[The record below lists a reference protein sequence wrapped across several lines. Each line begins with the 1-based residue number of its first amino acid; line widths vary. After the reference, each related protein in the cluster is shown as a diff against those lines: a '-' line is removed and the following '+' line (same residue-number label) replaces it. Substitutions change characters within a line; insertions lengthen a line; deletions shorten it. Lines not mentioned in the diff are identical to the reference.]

1 MVQASVSM
9 RRPLE
14 DTTLEDVARLLGRSF
29 AVRDVVNGPDGL
41 TATVEDDVSHD
52 HLRQAVVQVLRV
64 ARHLTEECV
73 FTSEP
78 AGWQGS
84 DAQPALEA
92 CGDVQRL
99 GPGLFAFSGGFLEIR
114 GALDALLLRIAGQH
128 GARELAYP
136 PLWPIPVLRDI
147 NYFHDF
153 PQLAMVAAGVGT
165 DFASRRRFSEA
176 YRRDSGSTVIA
187 CTAENGLAPAVN
199 ALAPTVCDC
208 CYWLLRGRRDVA
220 DQVLTIHGHVFR
232 NEASDEGSLDRLSAF
247 TMREIVTVGTEA
259 FVLARRQALLEE
271 MKQLAL
277 SLGLRCTIEAA
288 DDPFF
293 CNDALQKSLLQTAA
307 QLKYELRVV
316 LFGDREIAVGSLN
329 LHNDYFSRSYDYTT
343 PDGTR
348 PFSGCFAIG
357 CERLAF
363 ALFCRHGPDLAQ
375 WPLPVRGALG
385 LG

>member
-9 RRPLE
+9 ARPL
-14 DTTLEDVARLLGRSF
+14 DDATLEDVARILGRSF
-29 AVRDVVNGPDGL
+29 AVEQVVKGPDGI
-41 TATVEDDVSHD
+41 TATVSDDVSHD
-52 HLRQAVVQVLRV
+52 HLRRAVVQVLRV

-73 FTSEP
+73 FSNEP
-78 AGWQGS
+78 ADWQGS

-92 CGDVQRL
+92 AGDVQRI
-99 GPGLFAFSGGFLEIR
+99 GPGLFAFSGGFLKVR
-114 GALDALLLRIAGQH
+114 GAIDALLLEIAARH

-165 DFASRRRFSEA
+165 DFTSRNRFSEA
-176 YRRDSGSTVIA
+176 CRRGSGSTAIA
-187 CTAENGLAPAVN
+187 CTAENGLAPAIN

-208 CYWLLRGRRDVA
+208 CYWLLRDRRDVA
-220 DQVLTIHGHVFR
+220 DQVFTIHGNVFR
-232 NEASDEGSLDRLSAF
+232 NEASGEGSLDRLSAF
-247 TMREIVTVGTEA
+247 TMREIVTIGTEA
-259 FVLARRQALLEE
+259 FVLARRQSLLED
-271 MKQLAL
+271 MKQLAISL
-277 SLGLRCTIEAA
+277 SLRCTIEAA

-316 LFGDREIAVGSLN
+316 LFGDRDIAVGSLN
-329 LHNDYFSRSYDYTT
+329 LHNDYFSKSYDYTT
-343 PDGTR
+343 RDGAR

-363 ALFCRHGPDLAQ
+363 ALFCRHGLDLEQ
-375 WPLPVRGALG
+375 WPRSVRSVLRLG
-385 LG
+385 